1 MHKNALWLFAGLLG
15 LGLAGC
21 TSMTSQ
27 DGTGGKQAT
36 PASTN
41 DTAPAPDKEVKYADF
56 EPDVLYKLLTAEIA
70 AQRGRYDV
78 TLVNYVQA
86 AKQSRDPGV
95 IKRAMRIAQSL
106 KGDNAQRQ
114 LADLWLETDPDNLE
128 AHRVAAIQAIK
139 GNDLQTALD
148 HMEKIMDLGGDADF
162 DSLAAMAANLPPE
175 QQSELLNLYRK
186 LETRHPD
193 NQEIH
198 YSIAL
203 LLKIT
208 GDQKAALTQLKPLL
222 DKQPDFQPAL
232 VLKGDLLYETGQT
245 DAALQ
250 FLKTN
255 TRRYPQNRQMGTL
268 YGRMLVSEG
277 DLQAAQDEFQR
288 LLEQFPDTPGLRL
301 SHALV
306 ALENG
311 DTDIAREDLTSL
323 IEQGHHTS
331 EAHYYLG
338 RIADQEGDTE
348 SAIGYYDNVTEGSHF
363 FPALARLSSL
373 RAQQGELDE
382 ALAHVRQLRGKNPT
396 RADNF
401 WLIEINLLVSNDRKA
416 QALDAANQA
425 INTYPDNVRLL
436 YARAMLQDSMGNA
449 GEAEQD
455 LRSIIDQQPDN
466 AVALNALGYI
476 LANQDGRLAEAE
488 DLIGRALALD
498 PKNPAIMDSMGWV
511 LFRQGR
517 VDEALKYLRAAYEN
531 FPDPEVAAH
540 LGEALWTGG
549 QPAEARK
556 VWRNGLEQNPD
567 DTLIRE
573 TMDRLG
579 VGTNP

>member
-1 MHKNALWLFAGLLG
+1 MQKTALWLFAGLLG

-21 TSMTSQ
+21 SSLKSQ
-27 DGTGGKQAT
+27 DGNGDTQAK
-36 PASTN
+36 PANSS
-41 DTAPAPDKEVKYADF
+41 APATSPKDVKYADF
-56 EPDVLYKLLTAEIA
+56 EPEVLYELLTAEIA

-86 AKQSRDPGV
+86 AKQSRDTGV

-106 KGDNAQRQ
+106 NGDNAQRQ

-139 GNDLQTALD
+139 RNELQTALD

-162 DSLAAMAANLPPE
+162 DSLAAMAANLRPE
-175 QQSELLNLYRK
+175 QQTELLNLYRK
-186 LETRHPD
+186 LEARHPD

-208 GDQKAALTQLKPLL
+208 GDQKAALTQLEPLL
-222 DKQPDFQPAL
+222 DQQPDFQPAL
-232 VLKGDLLYETGQT
+232 VLKGDLLYETGQK
-245 DAALQ
+245 DAALS
-250 FLKTN
+250 FLRTN
-255 TRRYPQNRQMGTL
+255 TRRYPDNRQMGTL
-268 YGRMLVSEG
+268 YGRILVSEG

-288 LLEQFPDTPGLRL
+288 LLERFPDTPGLRL

-311 DTDIAREDLTSL
+311 DTELAREDLTSL

-348 SAIGYYDNVTEGSHF
+348 SAIGYYENVKEGSHF
-363 FPALARLSSL
+363 FPALARLSAL
-373 RAQQGELDE
+373 RADQGELDQ
-382 ALAHVRQLRGKNPT
+382 ALAHIRQLRGKNPS

-401 WLIEINLLVSNDRKA
+401 WLIEINLLVSNDRKEK
-416 QALDAANQA
+416 ALEAANTA
-425 INTYPDNVRLL
+425 IKAYPDNVRLL
-436 YARAMLQDSMGNA
+436 YARAMLKDSMGNTR
-449 GEAEQD
+449 EAEQD
-455 LRSIIDQQPDN
+455 LRAIIDQQPDN

-476 LANQDGRLAEAE
+476 LANQDGRLTEAE
-488 DLIGRALALD
+488 DLISRALAQD
-498 PKNPAIMDSMGWV
+498 KNNPAIMDSMGWV

-517 VDEALKYLRAAYEN
+517 VDEALNYLQAAYEQ

-540 LGEALWTGG
+540 LGEALWTSG
-549 QPAEARK
+549 QRDKARK
-556 VWRNGLEQNPD
+556 IWRDGLDHNPD
-567 DTLIRE
+567 DALIRS
-573 TMDRLG
+573 TMERLG
-579 VGTNP
+579 AAPLP

>member
-1 MHKNALWLFAGLLG
+1 MQKTALWLFAGLLG

-21 TSMTSQ
+21 SSMSSRDVQGDT
-27 DGTGGKQAT
+27 QAASAHNND
-36 PASTN
+36 ASTPPK
-41 DTAPAPDKEVKYADF
+41 AVKYADF
-56 EPDVLYKLLTAEIA
+56 EPDVLYMLLTAEIA

-86 AKQSRDPGV
+86 AKQSRDTGV

-106 KGDNAQRQ
+106 NGDNAQRQ

-139 GNDLQTALD
+139 RNELQTALD

-175 QQSELLNLYRK
+175 QQSELLSLYRK
-186 LETRHPD
+186 LEARHPD

-208 GDQKAALTQLKPLL
+208 GDQKAALAQLKPLL
-222 DKQPDFQPAL
+222 DQKPDFQPAL
-232 VLKGDLLYETGQT
+232 VLKGDLLYETGQKAT
-245 DAALQ
+245 AVQ
-250 FLKTN
+250 FLQTN
-255 TRRYPQNRQMGTL
+255 TRRYPGNRQMGTL
-268 YGRMLVSEG
+268 YGRILVSEG

-288 LLEQFPDTPGLRL
+288 LLERFPDTPGLRL

-311 DTDIAREDLTSL
+311 DTEIARDDLTSL

-348 SAIGYYDNVTEGSHF
+348 SAIGYYENVKEGRHF
-363 FPALARLSSL
+363 FLALARLSAL
-373 RAQQGELDE
+373 RADQGELDQ
-382 ALAHVRQLRGKNPT
+382 ALTHVRQLRGKNPA

-401 WLIEINLLVSNDRKA
+401 WLIEINLLVNNGRK
-416 QALDAANQA
+416 QKALEAANTA
-425 INTYPDNVRLL
+425 IKAFPDNVRLL
-436 YARAMLQDSMGNA
+436 YARAMLKDRMGKPRD
-449 GEAEQD
+449 AEQD

-476 LANQDGRLAEAE
+476 LANQDGRLKEAE
-488 DLIGRALALD
+488 TLIGHALAQD
-498 PKNPAIMDSMGWV
+498 KNNPAIMDSMGWV

-517 VDEALKYLRAAYEN
+517 VDEALTYLQSAYDG

-540 LGEALWTGG
+540 LGEALWTSG
-549 QPAEARK
+549 QRDKARSI
-556 VWRNGLEQNPD
+556 WGDGLKHNPD
-567 DTLIRE
+567 DTLILK

-579 VGTNP
+579 ARPIP

>member
-1 MHKNALWLFAGLLG
+1 MQKTALWLFASLLG

-27 DGTGGKQAT
+27 DGHDETQAR
-36 PASTN
+36 PASST
-41 DTAPAPDKEVKYADF
+41 DTTTAPQKVKYADF
-56 EPDVLYKLLTAEIA
+56 EPEVLYELLTAEIA

-78 TLVNYVQA
+78 TLANYVRA
-86 AKQSRDPGV
+86 AKQSRDAGV

-106 KGDNAQRQ
+106 NGDNAQRQ

-128 AHRVAAIQAIK
+128 AHRVAALQAIK
-139 GNDLQTALD
+139 RNELQTALD
-148 HMEKIMDLGGDADF
+148 HMEKIMELGGDADF

-208 GDQKAALTQLKPLL
+208 GDPKAALTQLKPLL
-222 DKQPDFQPAL
+222 DRQPDFQPAL
-232 VLKGDLLYETGQT
+232 VLKGDLLYETGQKE
-245 DAALQ
+245 AAVQ
-250 FLKTN
+250 FLQTN
-255 TRRYPQNRQMGTL
+255 TRRYPDNRQMGTL
-268 YGRMLVSEG
+268 YGRILVSEG

-288 LLEQFPDTPGLRL
+288 LLERFPDTPGLRL

-311 DTDIAREDLTSL
+311 DTEVAREDLTSL

-338 RIADQEGDTE
+338 RIADQEGDIE
-348 SAIGYYDNVTEGSHF
+348 SAIGFYENVKEGSHF
-363 FPALARLSSL
+363 FPALARLSAL
-373 RAQQGELDE
+373 RADLGELDQ
-382 ALAHVRQLRGKNPT
+382 ALAHIHQLRGKNPG

-401 WLIEINLLVSNDRKA
+401 WLIEINLLASNDRRE
-416 QALDAANQA
+416 QALKAANTA
-425 INTYPDNVRLL
+425 IEAYPDNARLL
-436 YARAMLQDSMGNA
+436 YARAMLRDSKGNTP
-449 GEAEQD
+449 GAERD
-455 LRSIIDQQPDN
+455 LRAIIDQQPDN

-476 LANQDGRLAEAE
+476 LTNQGGRLAEAE
-488 DLIGRALALD
+488 ELIRRALAQD
-498 PKNPAIMDSMGWV
+498 KNNPAIMDSMGWV
-511 LFRQGR
+511 LYRQGR
-517 VDEALKYLRAAYEN
+517 VDEALTYLQAAYDN

-540 LGEALWTGG
+540 LGEALWTSG
-549 QPAEARK
+549 QRDKARRI
-556 VWRNGLEQNPD
+556 WRDGLERKPD
-567 DTLIRE
+567 DTLIHK
-573 TMDRLG
+573 TMERLG
-579 VGTNP
+579 AGLTP